1 MALICCYHVLLV
13 LVLPESLWKQWVT
26 VKDFLPQYS
35 TTHAAGT
42 RKWNDSHE
50 INKGKMR
57 PVLVARLKALQHS
70 DMRTEKVRPLWE
82 PEQYSEHQ
90 VSPARFETFKLLYKE
105 GFKHLCTLKEW
116 CVIGVVI
123 TAVVKDFG
131 HIGHKLCQL
140 VVMSL
145 LQTGFH
151 CRKVCKGEKYV
162 NMFSLHCNRNITNVC
177 G

>member
-1 MALICCYHVLLV
+1 
-13 LVLPESLWKQWVT
+13 
-26 VKDFLPQYS
+26 
-35 TTHAAGT
+35 
-42 RKWNDSHE
+42 
-50 INKGKMR
+50 MR
-57 PVLVARLKALQHS
+57 PVLAARLKALQHS
-70 DMRTEKVRPLWE
+70 GMRMEKVRPLWE

-162 NMFSLHCNRNITNVC
+162 NMSSLHCNINIITMSVIKTKIYSYPLVLWLHDSNQVRHGDPLVQGKAMPFCETEITEIRFNV
-177 G
+177 